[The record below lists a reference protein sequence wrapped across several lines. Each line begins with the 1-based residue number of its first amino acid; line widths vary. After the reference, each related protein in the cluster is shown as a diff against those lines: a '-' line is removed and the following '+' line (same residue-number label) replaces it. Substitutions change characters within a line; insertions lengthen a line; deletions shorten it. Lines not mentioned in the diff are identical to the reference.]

1 MARTQRKLLSS
12 DTANWG
18 PSALLT
24 QAGRARIGNAPFS
37 ILPANAYAPVG
48 QAIRRGKAKRGVL
61 AAGVSSIQAQRG
73 DSG

>member
-1 MARTQRKLLSS
+1 LSS

-18 PSALLT
+18 SSALLT

-37 ILPANAYAPVG
+37 ILPVNAYAPVG
-48 QAIRRGKAKRGVL
+48 QALRRVKAERGVL

-73 DSG
+73 D